1 MSTHWQ
7 DEIQKRMEKER
18 LARKILGVD
27 EHADAIAIKKSFWL
41 LAMQYHPDKSP
52 RDEEAR
58 KRFANIVNAYEFL
71 VKGKEDGWSP
81 ESADAPHE
89 EHIGEYLANEWG
101 YFSWWRDNFDGGT
114 DEPPKREKNRK
125 PKRDDPESKPGD
137 WW

>member
-18 LARKILGVD
+18 LAHKILGVD
-27 EHADAIAIKKSFWL
+27 EHADVIAIKKAFWL
-41 LAMQYHPDKSP
+41 LAMQYHPDKCP

-71 VKGKEDGWSP
+71 VKGKEDGWIP
-81 ESADAPHE
+81 ESEDAPDE
-89 EHIGEYLANEWG
+89 EKIGEYLANEWG
-101 YFSWWRDNFDGGT
+101 YFCWWRDNFDGGT
-114 DEPPKREKNRK
+114 DETPKREKRRK
-125 PKRDDPESKPGD
+125 PKHDDTESKPGD